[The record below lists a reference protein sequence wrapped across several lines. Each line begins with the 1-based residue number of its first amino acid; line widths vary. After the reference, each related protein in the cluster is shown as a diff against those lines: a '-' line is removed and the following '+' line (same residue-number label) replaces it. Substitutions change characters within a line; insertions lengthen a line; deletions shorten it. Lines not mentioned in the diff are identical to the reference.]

1 MFIRKNKKMKTAK
14 NKIYKVITIGL
25 LFLGVTSC
33 SKSDEYLNFTEGGE
47 ISYTG
52 RVANLNIYPGRNRVK
67 VEGIILADPKVTEVR
82 VYWNSLRDSV
92 SIPVVRTGDM
102 DTISYYINNMEEN
115 IYNFTVNTLDALG
128 NKSIPT
134 QKTQTVYGNRY
145 QSSISNRPFKSNT
158 IVGDSIHI
166 TFSKVDKSSGVVG
179 SYIEYTNTLEE
190 LKTAFITVDTT
201 SIGINNYKANSPY
214 RYRTI
219 FIPISQDLKSID
231 TFFTDYKQI
240 TP

>member
-1 MFIRKNKKMKTAK
+1 MKTAK
-14 NKIYKVITIGL
+14 NKIYKVIAIAL

-33 SKSDEYLNFTEGGE
+33 SKSDEYLKYTEGGE

-52 RVANLNIYPGRNRVK
+52 RIVNLSIHPGRNRVK

-92 SIPVVRTGDM
+92 SIPVDRTEDR

-134 QKTQTVYGNRY
+134 QLTQTVYGDRY

-158 IVGDSIHI
+158 IVGDSINI
-166 TFSKVDKSSGVVG
+166 SFSTVDKSSGIVG
-179 SYIEYTNTLEE
+179 SYIQYTNILEE
-190 LKTAFITVDTT
+190 LKTAFISVDST
-201 SIGINNYKANSPY
+201 SIGINNYKASSPY
-214 RYRTI
+214 KYRTF
-219 FIPISQDLKSID
+219 FIPASQGLKSID